1 MAIILF
7 VLYLGSMAVS
17 ASALSIALVSKYEF
31 QKLNGNLC
39 LLSFL
44 ALICAVF
51 GLCHHM
57 AFPNGY
63 IIKWTDPNAYDP
75 ANILAALFSL
85 FFSIAVMVIVIKT
98 LFYGSE
104 AANNRPLA
112 TATHAGTETAGQ
124 SDSAAQAAAA
134 AQDSPDQND
143 TILMIKDEFG
153 LTDRETELCTLICEG
168 KSNPDIASELFIS
181 ENTVKTHIY
190 NLFKKTN
197 VSSRMELVALIG
209 DHRTDA

>member
-39 LLSFL
+39 LFSFL

-75 ANILAALFSL
+75 ANALTALFSL
-85 FFSIAVMVIVIKT
+85 FFSIAVMVVVIKT
-98 LFYGSE
+98 LFYRSE
-104 AANNRPLA
+104 AANNRSL
-112 TATHAGTETAGQ
+112 TAAGHDEPGASDQSAGAPQ
-124 SDSAAQAAAA
+124 TTAA
-134 AQDSPDQND
+134 AQDSPDQKD